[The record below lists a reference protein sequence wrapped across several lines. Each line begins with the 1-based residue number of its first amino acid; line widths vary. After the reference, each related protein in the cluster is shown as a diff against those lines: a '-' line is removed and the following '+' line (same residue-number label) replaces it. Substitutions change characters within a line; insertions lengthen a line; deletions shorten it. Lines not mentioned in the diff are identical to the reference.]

1 MAMGRICYLFRSVP
15 DCSPSVVGRNSFN
28 SFIRSA
34 GTFSNSQKNRF
45 KVAHYRTVP
54 LFDTR
59 WPLRYFYSNSR
70 FPDMPIPEE
79 PQINSPG
86 LNNKDSLRE
95 HLYAQMVLIRRFEER
110 VLDLFAAG
118 ELFGTTHCYIGQE
131 ANAVGIINHLEKRD
145 IIFSSHR
152 CHGHFLARTGKA
164 DLLMAELMGR
174 ATGLVGGRGGSQHI
188 CYENFYSNGVQGG
201 IVPTAT
207 GMALAEKMLRT
218 GAIATVFMGD
228 GTLGEGLVYEA
239 FNLASLWSA
248 PILFVIENN
257 RWSQSTPVE
266 KQLAGSMLARG
277 QAFGIESGEIDS
289 TDAEELYDYFDPI
302 IKQVR
307 KEQRPHLEVIQTYR
321 LCHHSKSDDMRPEE
335 EIEHYRQNEPLPKL
349 RSRLS
354 PEVAER
360 LDQEAHTKVEQAV
373 TWARQQPFPSPST
386 LGAGA
391 TAAEVS
397 QAESHRTAP

>member
-1 MAMGRICYLFRSVP
+1 
-15 DCSPSVVGRNSFN
+15 
-28 SFIRSA
+28 
-34 GTFSNSQKNRF
+34 
-45 KVAHYRTVP
+45 
-54 LFDTR
+54 
-59 WPLRYFYSNSR
+59 
-70 FPDMPIPEE
+70 MPIPQEAHL
-79 PQINSPG
+79 NSPH
-86 LNNKDSLRE
+86 LNNPDSTRQQ
-95 HLYAQMVLIRRFEER
+95 LYAQMVLIRRFEER

-131 ANAVGIINHLEKRD
+131 ANAVGIINNLEKRD

-277 QAFGIESGEIDS
+277 QAFGIESGEIES
-289 TDAEELYDYFDPI
+289 TDAEELYTHFELI
-302 IKQVR
+302 VNKVR
-307 KEQRPHLEVIQTYR
+307 KQQRPHLEVIQTYR
-321 LCHHSKSDDMRPEE
+321 LCHHSKSDDMRPAD
-335 EIEHYRQNEPLPKL
+335 EIELHRQNEPLPKL
-349 RSRLS
+349 RSRLN

-360 LDQEAHTKVEQAV
+360 LDREAHTKVEQAV

-386 LGAGA
+386 LGVGVTEAKFSA
-391 TAAEVS
+391 S
-397 QAESHRTAP
+397 ESHRTSP

>member
-1 MAMGRICYLFRSVP
+1 VCCLTPECHSDIFAVS
-15 DCSPSVVGRNSFN
+15 CSALDIS
-28 SFIRSA
+28 IRRE
-34 GTFSNSQKNRF
+34 THLN
-45 KVAHYRTVP
+45 
-54 LFDTR
+54 LTR
-59 WPLRYFYSNSR
+59 YN
-70 FPDMPIPEE
+70 D
-79 PQINSPG
+79 
-86 LNNKDSLRE
+86 KDWIRE
-95 HLYAQMVLIRRFEER
+95 RLYAQMVLIRRFEER
-110 VLDLFAAG
+110 ILDLFAAG

-145 IIFSSHR
+145 IVFSSHR

-174 ATGLVGGRGGSQHI
+174 ATGVVGGRGGSQHI

-207 GMALAEKMLRT
+207 GMALAEKMLGT

-277 QAFGIESGEIDS
+277 RAFGIDSGEIES
-289 TDAEELYDYFDPI
+289 TDAEELYNHFGPI
-302 IKQVR
+302 VMKVR
-307 KEQRPHLEVIQTYR
+307 QEQRPHLEVIQTYR
-321 LCHHSKSDDMRPEE
+321 LCHHSKSDDMRPKD
-335 EIEHYRQNEPLPKL
+335 EIERHRQNEPLPKL
-349 RSRLS
+349 RARLT
-354 PEVAER
+354 PKVAER
-360 LDQEAHTKVEQAV
+360 IDQEAAATVQQAV
-373 TWARQQPFPSPST
+373 AWARQQPFPKAST
-386 LGAGA
+386 LGMGA
-391 TAAEVS
+391 AAERCS
-397 QAESHRTAP
+397 PAENHTTAPQA

>member
-1 MAMGRICYLFRSVP
+1 
-15 DCSPSVVGRNSFN
+15 
-28 SFIRSA
+28 
-34 GTFSNSQKNRF
+34 
-45 KVAHYRTVP
+45 
-54 LFDTR
+54 
-59 WPLRYFYSNSR
+59 
-70 FPDMPIPEE
+70 
-79 PQINSPG
+79 
-86 LNNKDSLRE
+86 
-95 HLYAQMVLIRRFEER
+95 MVLIRRFEER
-110 VLDLFAAG
+110 VLELFAAG
-118 ELFGTTHCYIGQE
+118 ELFGTTHCYVGQE
-131 ANAVGIINHLEKRD
+131 ANAVGIINHLSQKD

-207 GMALAEKMLRT
+207 GMALAEKMQRT

-239 FNLASLWSA
+239 FNMASLWSA

-277 QAFGIESGEIDS
+277 QAFGIESGEIES
-289 TDAEELYDYFDPI
+289 TDAEELYNHFEPI
-302 IKQVR
+302 LKKVR
-307 KEQRPHLEVIQTYR
+307 QEQRPHLEVIHTYR
-321 LCHHSKSDDMRPEE
+321 LCHHSKSDDMRPAE

-349 RSRLS
+349 RSRLKLD
-354 PEVAER
+354 VAER
-360 LDQEAHTKVEQAV
+360 SDEEARTKVEQAV
-373 TWARQQPFPSPST
+373 AWARQQPFPSAST
-386 LGAGA
+386 LGVGA
-391 TAAEVS
+391 ATGFSSVENTAA
-397 QAESHRTAP
+397 PM

>member
-1 MAMGRICYLFRSVP
+1 MPLPEKLHLNLPP
-15 DCSPSVVGRNSFN
+15 DNDRN
-28 SFIRSA
+28 
-34 GTFSNSQKNRF
+34 T
-45 KVAHYRTVP
+45 
-54 LFDTR
+54 
-59 WPLRYFYSNSR
+59 
-70 FPDMPIPEE
+70 
-79 PQINSPG
+79 
-86 LNNKDSLRE
+86 LRE
-95 HLYAQMVLIRRFEER
+95 RLYAQMVLIRRFEER
-110 VLDLFAAG
+110 VLELFAGG

-131 ANAVGIINHLEKRD
+131 ADAVGIINHLEPRD

-207 GMALAEKMLRT
+207 GMALAEKMQHT

-239 FNLASLWSA
+239 FNLASLWSV

-277 QAFGIESGEIDS
+277 QAFGIESGEIES
-289 TDAEELYDYFDPI
+289 TDAEQLHDYFAPI
-302 IKQVR
+302 VNRVR
-307 KEQRPHLEVIQTYR
+307 GEQRPHLEVIHTYR
-321 LCHHSKSDDMRPEE
+321 LCHHSKSDDMRPGA
-335 EIEHYRQNEPLPKL
+335 EIEHHRQNEPLPKL

-354 PEVAER
+354 LDVAEH
-360 LDQEAHTKVEQAV
+360 LDETARATVEQAV
-373 TWARQQPFPSPST
+373 AWARQQPFPNAAT
-386 LGAGA
+386 LRIG
-391 TAAEVS
+391 S
-397 QAESHRTAP
+397 AESFSSPDNPSSTIRT

>member
-1 MAMGRICYLFRSVP
+1 MPTLGEAPLNP
-15 DCSPSVVGRNSFN
+15 PHRNDN
-28 SFIRSA
+28 EEIRE
-34 GTFSNSQKNRF
+34 Q
-45 KVAHYRTVP
+45 
-54 LFDTR
+54 
-59 WPLRYFYSNSR
+59 
-70 FPDMPIPEE
+70 
-79 PQINSPG
+79 
-86 LNNKDSLRE
+86 
-95 HLYAQMVLIRRFEER
+95 LYAQMVLIRRFEER
-110 VLDLFAAG
+110 ILDLFAAG

-131 ANAVGIINHLEKRD
+131 ANAVGIINHLAERD

-207 GMALAEKMLRT
+207 GMALAEKMKGT

-266 KQLAGSMLARG
+266 KQVAGSMLARG
-277 QAFGIESGEIDS
+277 QAFGIDSGEIES
-289 TDAEELYDYFDPI
+289 TDAEELYKHFGPI
-302 IKQVR
+302 VNKVR
-307 KEQRPHLEVIQTYR
+307 QEQRPHLEVVHTYR
-321 LCHHSKSDDMRPEE
+321 LCHHSKSDDMRPAE
-335 EIEHYRQNEPLPKL
+335 EIERHRQNEPLPKL
-349 RSRLS
+349 RSRLKQD
-354 PEVAER
+354 VAKR
-360 LDQEAHTKVEQAV
+360 LDDEARTQVEQAV
-373 TWARQQPFPSPST
+373 TWARQQPFPSAST
-386 LGAGA
+386 LGIRA
-391 TAAEVS
+391 TADGFSPAEN
-397 QAESHRTAP
+397 HKTAPQV